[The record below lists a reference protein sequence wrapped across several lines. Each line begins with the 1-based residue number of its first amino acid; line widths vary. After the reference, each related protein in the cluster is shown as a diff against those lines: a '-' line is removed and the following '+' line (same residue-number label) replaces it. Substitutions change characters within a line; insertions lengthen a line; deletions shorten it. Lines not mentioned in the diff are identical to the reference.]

1 MGNKTFMNNFTDM
14 FIELFIYNGIKLIMP
29 HIIMSTRM
37 VLQYGD
43 LQDEEYTICRNV
55 RREYVCC

>member
-1 MGNKTFMNNFTDM
+1 MNNFTDM

-43 LQDEEYTICRNV
+43 LQDEECTICRNV
-55 RREYVCC
+55 RWEYVCC